1 VADRAPSEARIITDI
16 EAILGS
22 VLPPGWV
29 LDVERGP
36 RTSLAE
42 RPDLI
47 ATVTSPNGDRVVY
60 VGEVKRDSSG
70 RQMRNAIER
79 LRSHTARLPGSRP
92 LFLAPWVGERSREL
106 LTAEGVGFV
115 DVTGNV
121 RLTADRPGLF
131 VAAEGAS
138 KNPWP
143 ADKVLQSLRGRGTAR
158 ALRALLDFA
167 PPYGVRELAARSGAS
182 AATLSRTIEL
192 LEREALVESDDRG
205 AVVDLDWAGTIRRW
219 SQDYDVLRSNDGV
232 GYLQPRGLPSLVKVL
247 KSTRLR
253 YALTGSLAA
262 TELAPIAPARLG
274 MVYVDDVRGAAAVLD
289 LREVDAGANVT
300 LLEPYDDV
308 VYARSIDWQGLRIV
322 NPTQLAVDLLTGPGR
337 APSEGVEIL
346 AWMEGHTDVWRS

>member
-1 VADRAPSEARIITDI
+1 MMVDAEAVLRA
-16 EAILGS
+16 
-22 VLPPGWV
+22 VLPPGWA

-36 RTSLAE
+36 RTGSGE
-42 RPDLI
+42 RPDLV
-47 ATVTSPNGDRVVY
+47 ATVTAPNGDGVVY
-60 VGEVKRDSSG
+60 VGEVRRDGSG
-70 RQMRNAIER
+70 RQVRDAVER
-79 LRSHTARLPGSRP
+79 LQRHTVRRPGSRP
-92 LFLAPWVGERSREL
+92 LFVAPWIGERSREL

-121 RLTADRPGLF
+121 RLTADHPGLF

-143 ADKVLQSLRGRGTAR
+143 TDKALQSLRGRGTAR

-192 LEREALVESDDRG
+192 LEREALVESDERG
-205 AVVDLDWAGTIRRW
+205 AVVDIDWAGTIRRW
-219 SQDYDVLRSNDGV
+219 SQDYDVLHSNDSV
-232 GYLQPRGLPSLVKVL
+232 GYLQPRGLLSLTETLKVTKL
-247 KSTRLR
+247 P

-274 MVYVDDVRGAAAVLD
+274 MVYVDDARASSAELD
-289 LREVDAGANVT
+289 LREADAGANVT

-308 VYARSIDWQGLRIV
+308 VFDRSIEWRGLRIV
-322 NPTQLAVDLLTGPGR
+322 NPTQLAADLLTGPGR
-337 APSEGVEIL
+337 APSEGEEIL
-346 AWMEGHTDVWRS
+346 AWMKDRTDVWRS